1 MDSWKD
7 AVDKAAQEFDRPDVN
22 LSQNLS
28 PTQRQEDFRIIADL
42 SDKQVRQQAIEDAK
56 ELLYK
61 MGPSSDE
68 LNSSQSR

>member
-42 SDKQVRQQAIEDAK
+42 SDNQVRQQAIEDAK

-61 MGPSSDE
+61 MGPSDDE
-68 LNSSQSR
+68 FNSSQSR

>member
-42 SDKQVRQQAIEDAK
+42 SDRQVRQQAIEDAK

-61 MGPSSDE
+61 LGPSDDE
-68 LNSSQSR
+68 FDSSQSR

>member
-28 PTQRQEDFRIIADL
+28 PAQRQEDFRIIADL

-56 ELLYK
+56 EILYK

-68 LNSSQSR
+68 FNSSQSR

>member
-1 MDSWKD
+1 MNSWKD
-7 AVDKAAQEFDRPDVN
+7 AIDKAAQEFDRPDVN

-28 PTQRQEDFRIIADL
+28 STQRQEDFKIIADL

-61 MGPSSDE
+61 LGPDNDE
-68 LNSSQSR
+68 FNSPTSK